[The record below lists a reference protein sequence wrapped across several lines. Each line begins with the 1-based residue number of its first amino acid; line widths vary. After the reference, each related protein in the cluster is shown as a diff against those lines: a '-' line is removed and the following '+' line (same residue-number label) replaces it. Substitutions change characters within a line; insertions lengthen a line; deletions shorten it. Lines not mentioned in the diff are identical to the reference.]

1 MDQIWWMIP
10 FYQIHSSALIQY
22 ADTNVQI
29 DASAHQLEY
38 DLRHSILFV
47 QHIILLF

>member
-1 MDQIWWMIP
+1 MNDSILSDTQFGFDTI
-10 FYQIHSSALIQY
+10 Y

-29 DASAHQLEY
+29 DASAHQLKY
-38 DLRHSILFV
+38 DLRHSFLFV